1 VVGSVLGVQGYHS
14 PRPDVVEPLLAEQ
27 ESPVEGI
34 NAWDYWYMGAKPEER
49 PALDTRLE
57 HIADWQAYPDNFD
70 EYSRL
75 WTAFTAA

>member
-1 VVGSVLGVQGYHS
+1 
-14 PRPDVVEPLLAEQ
+14 
-27 ESPVEGI
+27 
-34 NAWDYWYMGAKPEER
+34 MGAVPEER